1 MAINLH
7 EFTGEERVDTE
18 LAPLLNENFNALKDY
33 ADDASRWQILP
44 VQFSGDNVKY
54 LLQETSLTAA
64 NTTYVLP
71 LVKIDDTNVASACDL
86 RFIILK
92 ENGSINGISADI
104 KLQKISSTNCAVNY
118 SFTPSEDI
126 TLEPCTFTYDSVKY
140 AGLKITVG
148 ADLPECIWANG
159 FVTETWQDA
168 IAYKSGETV
177 SNNEI
182 NNSIQ
187 VLGSDMV
194 LVANM
199 FKHLQTDK
207 SPVSDY
213 DVVNKKSLNDLT
225 NVKTYS
231 ALSQIGLSG
240 NVLDF
245 HPYTIGNAL
254 PANSMLVIGIQGST
268 NNYNYPATVG
278 NLTVVRANTN
288 HVLYQI
294 DQNDSNG
301 YNTRYLLQYSIDTA
315 SVNSPTNWK
324 QILTDIDT
332 GYWQPN
338 ETVTKG
344 TVRKLLGAKYAGCF
358 LVCKVAGTTGS
369 TYPSPNPEDGAGL
382 GGGGSS
388 NLTIYTSLEQIGIVP
403 GTETF
408 ASIHGAL
415 PIGSTVM
422 YQKATLND
430 YNDEMYPENY
440 GLFKATKLHNSLTN
454 FEFIQYTA
462 QIDTAAGQDNNTS
475 NNIGVLYETFYNGSY
490 PNRVC
495 VWTKHITGNNMSV
508 QSLISRLDLQAAGN
522 EAIRIN
528 KVSVDQVRDIVGYD
542 DTGRIGGLRFSK
554 LTDEGTKNVELFV
567 PDSSN
572 SAQSFL
578 RARNIGTGE
587 YLDLFKN
594 VLVQA
599 GSLFLGN
606 SADANKRFGYVA
618 VESGADVTA
627 IPQGSYFFYGSAP
640 TGDSDD
646 ILAGTNFQGISMR
659 QSGQAMQ
666 IVCIGVGIYWRY
678 DDSSDAGSNPSYSA
692 WYKMA
697 GNSNAGWTISK
708 GTNGWARE
716 SSTGFTLQWGSVP
729 TTSGNNNKVVNYPRK
744 FTSIYSILGHH
755 IKDGNYVNACVQT
768 YNTSQFTFYNENSN
782 GTNFNWIAVGLS

>member
-54 LLQETSLTAA
+54 LLQETSLSAA

-71 LVKIDDTNVASACDL
+71 LIKIDDTNVASACDL

-126 TLEPCTFTYDSVKY
+126 TLEPCTFTYESVKY

-159 FVTETWQDA
+159 FITEVWQDA

-240 NVLDF
+240 DVLDF

-254 PANSMLVIGIQGST
+254 PANSMLIIGIGGDT
-268 NNYNYPATVG
+268 NDYNYPVTMG

-288 HVLYQI
+288 HVLFQI

-301 YNTRYLLQYSIDTA
+301 YNTRYVLEYNIDTA
-315 SVNSPTNWK
+315 SVSSPTNWK

-332 GYWQPN
+332 GYWKPN

-388 NLTIYTSLEQIGIVP
+388 NLTTYTSLEQIGIVP

-408 ASIHGAL
+408 ESIHEAL
-415 PIGSTVM
+415 PDESEIVYWYWIGSD
-422 YQKATLND
+422 LNHD
-430 YNDEMYPENY
+430 LYPGSY
-440 GLFKATKLHNSLTN
+440 GLFRGTKIGSNTIFSFDYTFKIGSSNEYSVIRYESYYNTYEATNRSYVWNKLVSEKETSNQNLNSDLYIKSNKVATSADLAKYLPLIGGLMSN
-454 FEFIQYTA
+454 T
-462 QIDTAAGQDNNTS
+462 IDTSKVTGSYRSGNLGESIINSTAAGGSYVVLATMNSTNGKFTLACYQGKMLLQYTS
-475 NNIGVLYETFYNGSY
+475 NTTIATE
-490 PNRVC
+490 
-495 VWTKHITGNNMSV
+495 
-508 QSLISRLDLQAAGN
+508 
-522 EAIRIN
+522 EN
-528 KVSVDQVRDIVGYD
+528 KVDKSITLMD
-542 DTGRIGGLRFSK
+542 
-554 LTDEGTKNVELFV
+554 
-567 PDSSN
+567 
-572 SAQSFL
+572 
-578 RARNIGTGE
+578 
-587 YLDLFKN
+587 
-594 VLVQA
+594 
-599 GSLFLGN
+599 
-606 SADANKRFGYVA
+606 
-618 VESGADVTA
+618 ESGAT
-627 IPQGSYFFYGSAP
+627 SLS
-640 TGDSDD
+640 T
-646 ILAGTNFQGISMR
+646 
-659 QSGQAMQ
+659 
-666 IVCIGVGIYWRY
+666 
-678 DDSSDAGSNPSYSA
+678 
-692 WYKMA
+692 
-697 GNSNAGWTISK
+697 WTISG

-716 SSTGFTLQWGSVP
+716 SSTGLTLQWGTVTTNKSANTVKFP
-729 TTSGNNNKVVNYPRK
+729 RVFTTVYNVNSTIKTNNTNGTSGSENAQ
-744 FTSIYSILGHH
+744 
-755 IKDGNYVNACVQT
+755 YVSNIT
-768 YNTSQFTFYNENSN
+768 NTSFNAGSRDAGNGYAGFT
-782 GTNFNWIAVGLS
+782 WIAVGIS